1 MVISKEKRLEVL
13 NHALSF
19 VIKTIG
25 VKIFESM
32 AMFDGLMDR
41 LLIMHLTPTELK
53 YETLSFVN
61 ENIRTA
67 PLPVCAD

>member
-1 MVISKEKRLEVL
+1 
-13 NHALSF
+13 
-19 VIKTIG
+19 
-25 VKIFESM
+25 M

-61 ENIRTA
+61 ENIRTT
-67 PLPVCAD
+67 PLPVCGD